1 VDAVGVSDSSSRH
14 RIQSGVW
21 DTLLPGVYSL
31 AGLQIQW
38 RQRLM
43 AAVLSSGNLA
53 AVSHRAALSLWRLDG
68 RRGEPVEITVPKTMH
83 PPAAGMFVH
92 CSSRVDYRDNTE
104 VERIT
109 CTSVPRTLL
118 ER

>member
-1 VDAVGVSDSSSRH
+1 MPIERNVKLAALFAKQHGVVHRRQVHAVGLSDSSIRH

-53 AVSHRAALSLWRLDG
+53 AVSHRAAPNLQSAL
-68 RRGEPVEITVPKTMH
+68 
-83 PPAAGMFVH
+83 
-92 CSSRVDYRDNTE
+92 
-104 VERIT
+104 
-109 CTSVPRTLL
+109 
-118 ER
+118 